1 MNLTWLHVLLTFYK
15 HSLLKQAD
23 IMRRFVGA
31 VSEKHAENINKISS
45 DIDKRC
51 GRLQKEMS
59 NSGSAT
65 ISIKPNKYN
74 IEGEA
79 IISDNPNN
87 SDNINNKDKNRKSTI
102 SVTPRN
108 KQKQGKA
115 IINNNPRHT
124 SKANAVNQ

>member
-1 MNLTWLHVLLTFYK
+1 
-15 HSLLKQAD
+15 
-23 IMRRFVGA
+23 
-31 VSEKHAENINKISS
+31 
-45 DIDKRC
+45 
-51 GRLQKEMS
+51 MS

>member
-1 MNLTWLHVLLTFYK
+1 
-15 HSLLKQAD
+15 
-23 IMRRFVGA
+23 MRRFVGA